1 MTEEKQPKKQAFQL
15 DLSYFIVAMFA
26 GLFIR
31 DLWVG
36 KDHTKTI
43 PYSVFRTLLDK
54 GEVTDL
60 VIGRARIVGPYTK
73 SSDAGKQHFS
83 TVGVEPQLADSA
95 QELLARETL
104 GADALAKLTAGLQ
117 QHRAARR
124 ELAAI
129 Q

>member
-1 MTEEKQPKKQAFQL
+1 MTEELQPKKQPFQL

-26 GLFIR
+26 VLFIR

-36 KDHTKTI
+36 QDHTKTI
-43 PYSVFRTLLDK
+43 PYSVFRALLDE

-60 VIGRARIVGPYTK
+60 VIGRARIVGAYTK

-83 TVGVEPQLADSA
+83 DVGVEPQLADSA

-104 GADALAKLTAGLQ
+104 GADALAKLTTGLQ

-124 ELAAI
+124 ELAAV